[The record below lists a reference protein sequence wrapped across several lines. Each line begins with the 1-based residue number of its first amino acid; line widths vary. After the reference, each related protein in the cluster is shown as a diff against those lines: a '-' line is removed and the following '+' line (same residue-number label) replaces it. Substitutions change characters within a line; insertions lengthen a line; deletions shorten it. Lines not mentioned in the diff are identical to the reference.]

1 MSKRETSIDTK
12 QYNGLDVHHWNKNIS
27 VDVSFSTTNVSFGKD
42 RLTYYG
48 NKLLSKDDQLER
60 IYHQLKVQRN
70 QLDNAIKQIDET
82 YGHFIYTDKHTTKWG
97 VV

>member
-1 MSKRETSIDTK
+1 MSKRETSVETNRHK
-12 QYNGLDVHHWNKNIS
+12 GVDVHHWNGGIS
-27 VDVSFSTTNVSFGKD
+27 VDVSFSTTNVGFGKD
-42 RLTYYG
+42 ELTYFG
-48 NKLLSKDDQLER
+48 SKLLSKDDQLER

>member
-27 VDVSFSTTNVSFGKD
+27 VDVSFNTKDVGFGKNE
-42 RLTYYG
+42 LTYFG
-48 NKLLSKDDQLER
+48 SKLLSKDDQLER
-60 IYHQLKVQRN
+60 IYHQLKEQRN

-82 YGHFIYTDKHTTKWG
+82 YGHLIYTDKDTTKG
-97 VV
+97 KVV